1 MLHLFFNFSYDLQFQ
16 LFLPHAFVA
25 QERNHSWYLLKKATE
40 EVLKSSPLPLSPL
53 EKEALVL
60 SHSLDPLLLFEKYT
74 TKKQS
79 LADLYKDKNKKK
91 YIQQQIEEKTNTL
104 LQLIAQNEWWLTIEC
119 QKEHPIERQRL
130 GFSQKTL
137 QPLLEFEKTPTGIA
151 YRLFLWDE
159 QRLLPSAHQV
169 VLLSQQGSWIAW
181 DKTLR
186 ELAHI
191 KALNLKP
198 FLEKT
203 TVSIPE
209 STLPEYFNKFLK
221 EIIKKVDINTIG
233 FDMIQK
239 QRLVATQI
247 RWVHDF
253 LTDTYKLFLAFD
265 YDGVVFHSNQSRNQ
279 QSHLEILPDGA
290 ILMEHYKRNPTE
302 EKERTQLL
310 EALGFTQEEGNFF
323 VKATY
328 PFASYF
334 HLLKY
339 KEALEKQGFTIEDL
353 SINGQKV
360 NPKPFS
366 LHFGETSQAND
377 WFDLHITIT
386 QGEYQIPFAQLI
398 KNLRMQNPLYS
409 LPDGT
414 LFVIPEEWFAK
425 YEKISKFS
433 RVIDQKIQ
441 LPKSNY
447 TLLEDL
453 PELKPQTPKTEVHYN
468 PSPNL
473 RATLRPY
480 QREGVQWLL
489 QHHYNGLGACL
500 ADDMGLGKTLQ
511 TLALL
516 VHIHDQLPLRESAF
530 PSSIFDLD
538 KPQKEPLRCLII
550 MPSSLLF
557 NWYEEIKRFAP
568 QLSCTQYVGQDRKAK
583 SLRLSNYDIV
593 LSSYPIVLRD
603 AKLWERYSFRYI
615 ILDES
620 QRIKNNNSKI
630 FKTISAIKA
639 EHKISLS
646 GTPIE
651 NSLADLWA
659 QMQFINPNILG
670 SYSQFNKYFRH
681 EIEKKHNPTALEEL
695 KHLISPFLLRRTKQ
709 QVLQDLPDLE
719 EQIVYCSMSDAQAQW
734 YEKEKSKVR
743 NQLLHID
750 RELDPATLKLNTLN
764 MLTKLR
770 QISNHPQLADPQSEI
785 PSGKYEEVTN
795 HLEQLWRAEQKAL
808 IFSSFTSHLAIYE
821 DWCQKEKIKYVSLTG
836 ATPLEARKGAVE
848 LFQNDKEIAFFFIS
862 LKAGEVGLNL
872 TAASYVLLLD
882 PWWNPFA
889 ERQAIGRAHRMG
901 QLQKVNVIR
910 FVSRHT
916 LEEKIIHLQQS
927 KKELSEH
934 LIEENILMKE
944 ALDHLEDLLQ

>member
-16 LFLPHAFVA
+16 LFLPHAFIA

-40 EVLKSSPLPLSPL
+40 EVLKSSPLTLSPL

-104 LQLIAQNEWWLTIEC
+104 LRLIAQNEWWLTIEC
-119 QKEHPIERQRL
+119 QKEQPIERQRL

-151 YRLFLWDE
+151 YRLFLWEE
-159 QRLLPSAHQV
+159 QRLLPSTHQV

-186 ELAHI
+186 EVAHI

-290 ILMEHYKRNPTE
+290 ILMEHYKRNPAE

-310 EALGFTQEEGNFF
+310 EALGFTQEGGNFF
-323 VKATY
+323 VKVPY

-366 LHFGETSQAND
+366 LHFGETTQAND

-398 KNLRMQNPLYS
+398 KNLRLQNPLYS

-530 PSSIFDLD
+530 P
-538 KPQKEPLRCLII
+538 EG
-550 MPSSLLF
+550 
-557 NWYEEIKRFAP
+557 AP
-568 QLSCTQYVGQDRKAK
+568 
-583 SLRLSNYDIV
+583 
-593 LSSYPIVLRD
+593 
-603 AKLWERYSFRYI
+603 
-615 ILDES
+615 
-620 QRIKNNNSKI
+620 
-630 FKTISAIKA
+630 
-639 EHKISLS
+639 
-646 GTPIE
+646 
-651 NSLADLWA
+651 
-659 QMQFINPNILG
+659 
-670 SYSQFNKYFRH
+670 
-681 EIEKKHNPTALEEL
+681 
-695 KHLISPFLLRRTKQ
+695 
-709 QVLQDLPDLE
+709 
-719 EQIVYCSMSDAQAQW
+719 
-734 YEKEKSKVR
+734 
-743 NQLLHID
+743 
-750 RELDPATLKLNTLN
+750 
-764 MLTKLR
+764 
-770 QISNHPQLADPQSEI
+770 
-785 PSGKYEEVTN
+785 
-795 HLEQLWRAEQKAL
+795 
-808 IFSSFTSHLAIYE
+808 
-821 DWCQKEKIKYVSLTG
+821 
-836 ATPLEARKGAVE
+836 
-848 LFQNDKEIAFFFIS
+848 
-862 LKAGEVGLNL
+862 
-872 TAASYVLLLD
+872 
-882 PWWNPFA
+882 
-889 ERQAIGRAHRMG
+889 
-901 QLQKVNVIR
+901 
-910 FVSRHT
+910 
-916 LEEKIIHLQQS
+916 
-927 KKELSEH
+927 
-934 LIEENILMKE
+934 
-944 ALDHLEDLLQ
+944 